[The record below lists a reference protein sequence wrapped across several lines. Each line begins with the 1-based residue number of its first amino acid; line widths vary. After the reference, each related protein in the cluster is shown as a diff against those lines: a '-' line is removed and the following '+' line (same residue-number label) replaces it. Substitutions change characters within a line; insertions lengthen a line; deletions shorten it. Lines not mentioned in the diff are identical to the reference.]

1 MALMV
6 LSIVNSL
13 IILFYECNSDL
24 LFVFFFNHY
33 RKSKPAIESD
43 QEDAWDKMMSSEKG
57 MCSTKGFWGSIIQ
70 CTRTNVVEI

>member
-1 MALMV
+1 M
-6 LSIVNSL
+6 LSIANSL

-24 LFVFFFNHY
+24 LFVFFNHY

-43 QEDAWDKMMSSEKG
+43 QEDVWDKMMSSEKG